1 MADLGFIGLG
11 RMGSY
16 MASHLL
22 GGGHTLAVYARRREA
37 AEPIV
42 AAGAI
47 DCTSPADVAQRSD
60 VIFTM
65 LTDTAAVEAVTL
77 GRNGI
82 AEAAHPGSILVDHST
97 ISPAG
102 SRRIGEVLQGRG
114 VSMLDAPVSG
124 GWWAAE
130 SASLSIMVGGDDE
143 VFTRCLPLLELMGK
157 TITHIGGPGA
167 GQIAKACNQIC
178 IVVTQLGV
186 AEAVLLAEQSGID
199 FNRVQRALM
208 AGLAGSRVLEVQGPK
223 MAARQFEGQ
232 IESRLHHKDAL
243 IALEAARALGLRLP
257 AAALAAESLTALQE
271 RGGATLDS
279 AAVVLTLEQN
289 QTNRDA

>member
-1 MADLGFIGLG
+1 
-11 RMGSY
+11 MGSH
-16 MASHLL
+16 MAFHLL
-22 GGGHTLAVYARRREA
+22 RGGHTLAVYARRREA

-47 DCTSPADVAQRSD
+47 DCASPADVARRSD

-65 LTDTAAVEAVTL
+65 VTDTAAVDAVAL

-82 AEAAHPGSILVDHST
+82 AETARPGSILVDHST

-102 SRRIGEVLQGRG
+102 SRRIAEALQGQG

-130 SASLSIMVGGDDE
+130 SASLSIMVGGDEE
-143 VFTRCLPLLELMGK
+143 VFNRCRPLLELMGK
-157 TITHIGGPGA
+157 TITHVGGPGA

-186 AEAVLLAEQSGID
+186 GPCCPASGED
-199 FNRVQRALM
+199 FSVVC
-208 AGLAGSRVLEVQGPK
+208 S
-223 MAARQFEGQ
+223 AR
-232 IESRLHHKDAL
+232 
-243 IALEAARALGLRLP
+243 
-257 AAALAAESLTALQE
+257 
-271 RGGATLDS
+271 
-279 AAVVLTLEQN
+279 
-289 QTNRDA
+289 

>member
-1 MADLGFIGLG
+1 
-11 RMGSY
+11 

-22 GGGHTLAVYARRREA
+22 RGGHTLAVYARRREA

-47 DCTSPADVAQRSD
+47 DCTSPAEVAQRSD

-77 GRNGI
+77 AGSGI
-82 AEAAHPGSILVDHST
+82 ADGARPGSILVDHST

-102 SRRIGEVLQGRG
+102 TRQIAEALLARG
-114 VSMLDAPVSG
+114 VFMLDAPVSG

-130 SASLSIMVGGDDE
+130 SASLSIMVGGDED
-143 VFTRCLPLLELMGK
+143 VFNRCRPLLELMGK
-157 TITHIGGPGA
+157 TITYIGGPGA

-186 AEAVLLAEQSGID
+186 AEAVLLAERSGID
-199 FNRVQRALM
+199 FSRVHRALM
-208 AGLAGSRVLEVQGPK
+208 AGLAASRVLEVQGPK
-223 MAARQFEGQ
+223 MAARRFEGQ

-243 IALEAARALGLRLP
+243 LALNAAHGLGLRLP

-271 RGGATLDS
+271 NGGATLDS
-279 AAVVLTLEQN
+279 AAIFQMLEQS
-289 QTNRDA
+289 QTNRDT

>member
-11 RMGSY
+11 RMGSH

-22 GGGHTLAVYARRREA
+22 RGGHTLAVYARRPEA

-42 AAGAI
+42 AAGAT

-82 AEAAHPGSILVDHST
+82 AETARPGSILVDHST

-102 SRRIGEVLQGRG
+102 TRQIAAALQGRG

-130 SASLSIMVGGDDE
+130 SASLSIMVGGDED
-143 VFTRCLPLLELMGK
+143 VFNRCLPLLELMGK

-186 AEAVLLAEQSGID
+186 AEAVLLAERSGID
-199 FNRVQRALM
+199 VSRVQRALM
-208 AGLAGSRVLEVQGPK
+208 AGFAASRVLEVQGPK
-223 MAARQFEGQ
+223 MATRRFEGQ

-243 IALEAARALGLRLP
+243 IALDAARKLGLWLP
-257 AAALAAESLTALQE
+257 AAALAAESLTTLQE
-271 RGGATLDS
+271 NGGATLDS
-279 AAVVLTLEQN
+279 AAIVQTLEQN
-289 QTNRDA
+289 QTGA

>member
-11 RMGSY
+11 RMGSH
-16 MASHLL
+16 MAFHLL
-22 GGGHTLAVYARRREA
+22 RGGHTLAVYARRREA
-37 AEPIV
+37 AAPIV

-65 LTDTAAVEAVTL
+65 LTDTAAVEAVAL

-82 AEAAHPGSILVDHST
+82 VETARPGAILVDHST

-102 SRRIGEVLQGRG
+102 SRLIAQALRERG
-114 VSMLDAPVSG
+114 VLMLDAPVSG

-130 SASLSIMVGGDDE
+130 AASLSIMVGGDDE
-143 VFTRCLPLLELMGK
+143 VFTRCLPLLELMGT

-186 AEAVLLAEQSGID
+186 AEAVLLAERSGID
-199 FNRVQRALM
+199 FSRVHRALM
-208 AGLAGSRVLEVQGPK
+208 AGFAGSRVLEVQGPK
-223 MAARQFEGQ
+223 MAARRFEGQ
-232 IESRLHHKDAL
+232 VESRLHHKDAL
-243 IALEAARALGLRLP
+243 IALDAARALGLRLP
-257 AAALAAESLTALQE
+257 AAALAAESLTTLQE
-271 RGGATLDS
+271 DGGATLDS
-279 AAVVLTLEQN
+279 AAIVRTLEQS
-289 QTNRDA
+289 QTNR

>member
-11 RMGSY
+11 RMGSH

-22 GGGHTLAVYARRREA
+22 RGGHTLAVYARRREA
-37 AEPIV
+37 AAPLV

-47 DCTSPADVAQRSD
+47 DCASPAGVAERSD

-82 AEAAHPGSILVDHST
+82 AETARPGSVVIDHST
-97 ISPAG
+97 ISPA
-102 SRRIGEVLQGRG
+102 RARQIAEALQRRG
-114 VSMLDAPVSG
+114 VLMLDAPVSG

-130 SASLSIMVGGDDE
+130 SASLSIMVGGDED
-143 VFTRCLPLLELMGK
+143 VLNRCRPLLELLGK

-186 AEAVLLAEQSGID
+186 AEAVLLAERSGID
-199 FNRVQRALM
+199 FTRVHRALM
-208 AGLAGSRVLEVQGPK
+208 AGLAASRVLEVQGPK
-223 MAARQFEGQ
+223 MASRCFDGQ
-232 IESRLHHKDAL
+232 IESRLHHKDAQ
-243 IALEAARALGLRLP
+243 IALDAARELGLRLP
-257 AAALAAESLTALQE
+257 AAALAAESLTTLQE
-271 RGGATLDS
+271 HGGATLDS
-279 AAVVLTLEQN
+279 AAIVQTLEQR
-289 QTNRDA
+289 QANR

>member
-1 MADLGFIGLG
+1 MANLGFIGLG
-11 RMGSY
+11 RMGSH

-22 GGGHTLAVYARRREA
+22 RGGHTLAVYARRREA

-65 LTDTAAVEAVTL
+65 LTDTPAVEAVTL
-77 GRNGI
+77 AGNGI
-82 AEAAHPGSILVDHST
+82 AEGARPGSILVDHST

-102 SRRIGEVLQGRG
+102 TRRIAEALQGRG
-114 VSMLDAPVSG
+114 IFMLDAPVSG

-130 SASLSIMVGGDDE
+130 SASLSIMVGGDEE
-143 VFTRCLPLLELMGK
+143 VFNRCRPLLELMGK
-157 TITHIGGPGA
+157 TITYIGGPGA

-186 AEAVLLAEQSGID
+186 AEAVLLAERSGID
-199 FNRVQRALM
+199 FSRVHRALM
-208 AGLAGSRVLEVQGPK
+208 AGLAASRVLEVQGPK
-223 MAARQFEGQ
+223 MAARRFDGQ

-243 IALEAARALGLRLP
+243 IAVDAARGLGLRLP
-257 AAALAAESLTALQE
+257 AAALAAESLTTLQE
-271 RGGATLDS
+271 HGGATLDS
-279 AAVVLTLEQN
+279 AAIFQALEQS
-289 QTNRDA
+289 QTSR

>member
-11 RMGSY
+11 RMGSH

-22 GGGHTLAVYARRREA
+22 RGGHTLAVYARRREA

-47 DCTSPADVAQRSD
+47 DCASPADVARRSD

-77 GRNGI
+77 GPNGI
-82 AEAAHPGSILVDHST
+82 VEAARPGATLVDHST

-102 SRRIGEVLQGRG
+102 SRLIAQALRERG

-143 VFTRCLPLLELMGK
+143 VFNRCLPLLELMGK

-186 AEAVLLAEQSGID
+186 AEAVLLAERSGID
-199 FNRVQRALM
+199 FSRVHRALM
-208 AGLAGSRVLEVQGPK
+208 AGFAGSRVLEVQGPK
-223 MAARQFEGQ
+223 MAARRFEGQ
-232 IESRLHHKDAL
+232 VESRLHHKDAL
-243 IALEAARALGLRLP
+243 IALDAARALGLRLP
-257 AAALAAESLTALQE
+257 AAALAAESLTTLQE
-271 RGGATLDS
+271 DGGATLDS
-279 AAVVLTLEQN
+279 AAIVQTLEQS
-289 QTNRDA
+289 QTKR

>member
-11 RMGSY
+11 RMGSH
-16 MASHLL
+16 MASHLPR
-22 GGGHTLAVYARRREA
+22 GGHTLAVYARRREA
-37 AEPIV
+37 AGPIV

-47 DCTSPADVAQRSD
+47 DCASPADVAQRSD

-77 GRNGI
+77 GPGGI
-82 AEAAHPGSILVDHST
+82 AERARPGSVLVDHST
-97 ISPAG
+97 ISPAAT
-102 SRRIGEVLQGRG
+102 RQIGEALQGRG

-130 SASLSIMVGGDDE
+130 SASLSIMVGGDED
-143 VFTRCLPLLELMGK
+143 VFNRCRPLLELMGK
-157 TITHIGGPGA
+157 TITYIGGPGA

-186 AEAVLLAEQSGID
+186 AEAVLLAERSGID
-199 FNRVQRALM
+199 FSRVHRALM
-208 AGLAGSRVLEVQGPK
+208 AGLAASRVLEVQGPK
-223 MAARQFEGQ
+223 MAARRFEGQ

-243 IALEAARALGLRLP
+243 IALDAARGLGLRLP
-257 AAALAAESLTALQE
+257 AAALAAESLTTLQE
-271 RGGATLDS
+271 NGGATLDS
-279 AAVVLTLEQN
+279 AAIFQTLEQR
-289 QTNRDA
+289 QTNREQ

>member
-1 MADLGFIGLG
+1 MAHLGFIGLG
-11 RMGSY
+11 RMGSH

-22 GGGHTLAVYARRREA
+22 CGGHTLAVYARRREA

-47 DCTSPADVAQRSD
+47 ECTSPADVAKRSD
-60 VIFTM
+60 VVFTM
-65 LTDTAAVEAVTL
+65 LTDTAAVEAVAL

-82 AEAAHPGSILVDHST
+82 AETARPGSILVDHST

-102 SRRIGEVLQGRG
+102 SRQIAETLQGRG

-143 VFTRCLPLLELMGK
+143 VFNRCLPLLELMGK

-178 IVVTQLGV
+178 IVVAQLGV
-186 AEAVLLAEQSGID
+186 AEAVLLAERSGID
-199 FNRVQRALM
+199 FSRVQRALM
-208 AGLAGSRVLEVQGPK
+208 AGLAASRVLEVQGPK
-223 MAARQFEGQ
+223 MATRRFEGQ

-243 IALEAARALGLRLP
+243 IALDAARALGLRLP
-257 AAALAAESLTALQE
+257 AAALAAESLTTLQKN
-271 RGGATLDS
+271 GGATLDS
-279 AAVVLTLEQN
+279 AAIVQTLEQS
-289 QTNRDA
+289 QTNR

>member
-11 RMGSY
+11 RMGSH
-16 MASHLL
+16 MAAHLL
-22 GGGHTLAVYARRREA
+22 RGGHTLAVYARRRA
-37 AEPIV
+37 AAQPIV

-60 VIFTM
+60 VVFTM

-77 GRNGI
+77 GHNGI
-82 AEAAHPGSILVDHST
+82 AETARPGSILVDHST

-102 SRRIGEVLQGRG
+102 TRQIAEALQRRG
-114 VSMLDAPVSG
+114 VLMLDAPVSG

-143 VFTRCLPLLELMGK
+143 VFNRCRPLLELMGK

-186 AEAVLLAEQSGID
+186 AEAVLLAERSGID
-199 FNRVQRALM
+199 FSRVQRALM
-208 AGLAGSRVLEVQGPK
+208 AGLAASRVLEVQGPK
-223 MAARQFEGQ
+223 MATRHFEGQ

-243 IALEAARALGLRLP
+243 IALDAARELGLRLP
-257 AAALAAESLTALQE
+257 AAALAAESLTTLQE
-271 RGGATLDS
+271 SGGATLDS
-279 AAVVLTLEQN
+279 AAIVQALEQS
-289 QTNRDA
+289 QVNR

>member
-1 MADLGFIGLG
+1 VADLGFICLG
-11 RMGSY
+11 RMGTH

-22 GGGHTLAVYARRREA
+22 RGGHTLAVYARRREA

-47 DCTSPADVAQRSD
+47 DCASPADVAQRSD

-77 GRNGI
+77 ARSGI
-82 AEAAHPGSILVDHST
+82 AEGARPGSILVDHST

-102 SRRIGEVLQGRG
+102 TRRIAEALQGRG
-114 VSMLDAPVSG
+114 IFMLDAPVSG

-130 SASLSIMVGGDDE
+130 SASLSIMVGGDE
-143 VFTRCLPLLELMGK
+143 EIFNRCRPLLELMGK
-157 TITHIGGPGA
+157 TITYIGGPGA

-186 AEAVLLAEQSGID
+186 AEAVLLAERSGID
-199 FNRVQRALM
+199 FSRVHRALM
-208 AGLAGSRVLEVQGPK
+208 AGLAASRVLEVQGPK
-223 MAARQFEGQ
+223 MAARRFDGQ

-243 IALEAARALGLRLP
+243 IALDAARGLGLRLP
-257 AAALAAESLTALQE
+257 AAALAAESLTTLQE
-271 RGGATLDS
+271 HGGATLDS
-279 AAVVLTLEQN
+279 AAIFQALEQS
-289 QTNRDA
+289 QTSR